1 MSSEDLLEEVTF
13 VLGIITRGKFLQVEV
28 IGLGQEQAKKRNRG
42 NDSVCRSNVSEGGKT
57 RVFTV
62 E

>member
-13 VLGIITRGKFLQVEV
+13 VLGLITRGKFLQVEV
-28 IGLGQEQAKKRNRG
+28 IGLGREQAKKRNRG
-42 NDSVCRSNVSEGGKT
+42 NVLCVGATLSEDGKT